1 MTTCLK
7 HADPTFAV
15 SDVGATMRWYEEY
28 LGFTAVPYPDEEPYE
43 FARLHRDGVEILL
56 QRVQGYHKPNL
67 YHLKEIGAW
76 DAFIEVQGVRELY
89 EAIRNRVHV
98 MVPLAREVQGDLEFE
113 VTDPN
118 GYVLV
123 FSEMSQE

>member
-1 MTTCLK
+1 MATCLK
-7 HADPTFAV
+7 HADPAFAV
-15 SDVGATMRWYEEY
+15 SDVGATMRWYETH
-28 LGFTAVPYPDEEPYE
+28 LGFKGEPFPNAEPYE

-56 QRVQGYHKPNL
+56 QRVEGYNKPNL
-67 YHLKEIGAW
+67 YHLREIGAW

-89 EAIRNRVHV
+89 ESIRDNVHI
-98 MVPLAREVQGDLEFE
+98 MVPLAREIQGDLEFE

-123 FSEMSQE
+123 FSEMSEK